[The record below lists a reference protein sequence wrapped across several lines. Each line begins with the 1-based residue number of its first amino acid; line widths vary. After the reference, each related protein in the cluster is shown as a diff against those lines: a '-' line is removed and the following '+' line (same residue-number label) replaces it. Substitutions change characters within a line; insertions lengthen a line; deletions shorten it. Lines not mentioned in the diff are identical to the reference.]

1 MKIACRVV
9 LVCLSVFCITTTVF
23 SQTIPFNFVALGD
36 LPYGDT
42 RRVDNRYRRLIH
54 LINSRSPSF
63 SIHVGDFKSGSS
75 ECSDLEFKKQFDY
88 FNLFEGALVY
98 TPGDND
104 WTDCHRFVGKFDRP
118 LERLSVLRTL
128 FFAKSVSLGKDPIT
142 VERQPDVAL
151 DYSSYPENQRWI
163 LNQVLFVTLHV
174 VGSNNNYDP
183 SARDPNKNAEFIAR
197 DNANIDWIRSAFELA
212 ANKSLGAIV
221 FAFQGDVFV
230 EKSSIELFP
239 LSSGFKTSIGDNLIA
254 LAAQTK
260 LPVLLIHGDSHQYE
274 FDQPFFINRKKI
286 DNLTRLEVPGAQD
299 VRAVEVSVDLGSA
312 SPFRAKLIGEE
323 PF

>member
-1 MKIACRVV
+1 MKIVIRVV
-9 LVCLSVFCITTTVF
+9 LICVSVFSITTTVF
-23 SQTIPFNFVALGD
+23 SQAIPFNFVALGD

-42 RRVDNRYRRLIH
+42 RRVDNKYRRLIH
-54 LINSRSPSF
+54 LINERSPTF
-63 SIHVGDFKSGSS
+63 SIHVGDFKTGSS
-75 ECSDLEFKKQFDY
+75 ECSDLEFKKQADY

-104 WTDCHRFVGKFDRP
+104 WTDCHRFIGAFDRP
-118 LERLSVLRTL
+118 LERLRVLKTL
-128 FFAKSVSLGKDPIT
+128 FFANNLSLGRDPIK
-142 VERQPDVAL
+142 VERQSDVSL
-151 DYSSYPENQRWI
+151 DFSMYPENQRWV
-163 LNQVLFVTLHV
+163 LNQVLFVTLHI

-197 DNANIDWIRSAFELA
+197 DNANIEWIRAAFELA
-212 ANKSLGAIV
+212 VNKNLGAIV

-239 LSSGFKTSIGDNLIA
+239 LSSGFKTSIGDNLIP
-254 LAAQTK
+254 LAAQAK

-274 FDQPFFINRKKI
+274 FDQPFFIDRKKI
-286 DNLTRLEVPGAQD
+286 ENLTRLEVPGAQD
-299 VRAVEVSVDLGSA
+299 VRAVEVTVDLKSA
-312 SPFRAKLIGEE
+312 LPFRAKLIGDA

>member
-1 MKIACRVV
+1 M
-9 LVCLSVFCITTTVF
+9 
-23 SQTIPFNFVALGD
+23 
-36 LPYGDT
+36 
-42 RRVDNRYRRLIH
+42 
-54 LINSRSPSF
+54 
-63 SIHVGDFKSGSS
+63 
-75 ECSDLEFKKQFDY
+75 
-88 FNLFEGALVY
+88 
-98 TPGDND
+98 
-104 WTDCHRFVGKFDRP
+104 
-118 LERLSVLRTL
+118 
-128 FFAKSVSLGKDPIT
+128 SLGKDPIK
-142 VERQPDVAL
+142 VERQSDVAL

-174 VGSNNNYDP
+174 VGSNNNYYP
-183 SARDPNKNAEFIAR
+183 SARDPNKNAEFIGR

-221 FAFQGDVFV
+221 FAFQGDVFI

-239 LSSGFKTSIGDNLIA
+239 LSSGFKTSIGDNLIT

-286 DNLTRLEVPGAQD
+286 ENLTRLEVPGAQD
-299 VRAVEVSVDLGSA
+299 VRAVEVTVDIGSA
-312 SPFRAKLIGEE
+312 LPFKAKLIGED